1 MLAVAIATD
10 RQSLVLPAVAI
21 VMNLEGFQGRR
32 FAVEQAVAAD
42 AVAAG
47 KLE

>member
-1 MLAVAIATD
+1 MLAAATAAG
-10 RQSLVLPAVAI
+10 RRILVPAAVAI
-21 VMNLEGFQGRR
+21 VMNLEGSQGRG

>member
-1 MLAVAIATD
+1 MLAVATATG
-10 RQSLVLPAVAI
+10 RRSLVLAAVAI
-21 VMNLEGFQGRR
+21 VINLEGTQGRG

>member
-1 MLAVAIATD
+1 MDLVATIAVLAKARCRMAGEED
-10 RQSLVLPAVAI
+10 SQKLVSI
-21 VMNLEGFQGRR
+21 
-32 FAVEQAVAAD
+32 AVEQAVAAD